1 MSLNRRNFLQA
12 LATLGLTAAVPV
24 PGRLMA
30 AGRSFNPLPIPP
42 LLEGELRD
50 GKRQYRLE
58 ARSGQREFLPG
69 FETPTLGFNGDYLGP
84 TLRMKRGD
92 EVAVEVVN
100 RLAETTTVHWHGMIL
115 PARMDGGPHQPIAPG
130 ERWLSQ
136 YRVRQPAATL
146 FYHAHTHG
154 QTGSQVYRGL
164 AGLLYIDDEESA
176 ALDLPSDYGVDD
188 IPLVLQDRDFDSE
201 GRFRYLS
208 FMPERMIGKHGRTLL
223 VNGVTSPRLKAP
235 TTLLRLRLV
244 NASNARF
251 YRLAFSDGRSFQVI
265 ASDGGLLPRAV
276 PRQELVMAPAER
288 YEILVDLSDRGQV
301 SLLDLGGV
309 GNAAHGPMGMMG
321 MASGFDVLYIDATS
335 ARNSDRKP
343 ALRLAELPAMDAG
356 EDLQQR
362 SLVLQMGMMG
372 GGMMGG
378 SGNSMGGGMMRRGMM
393 GGPGRM
399 MGGGGMGGMMRING
413 KSFDM
418 QRVDFRVPANREEI
432 WVLGNDSPMSHPFH
446 VHNMQ
451 FRLLTRNGKA
461 VPAIEAGYKDTVV
474 VQPGEELRFRVPT
487 GPYVDER
494 HPYMFHCH
502 ILEHE
507 DGGMMG
513 QFTVV

>member
-1 MSLNRRNFLQA
+1 MSLHRRKFLQA
-12 LATLGLTAAVPV
+12 LGTLGLTTAFPA
-24 PGRLMA
+24 PGRLLA

-42 LLEGELRD
+42 LLEGELRN
-50 GKRQYRLE
+50 GKRHFRLE
-58 ARSGQREFLPG
+58 ARTGQREFLTG
-69 FETPTLGFNGDYLGP
+69 LGTPTIGFNGDYLGP

-92 EVAVEVVN
+92 DVEIEVLN
-100 RLAETTTVHWHGMIL
+100 RLPETTTVHWHGMVL

-130 ERWLSQ
+130 TRWRSQ

-154 QTGSQVYRGL
+154 QTGPQVYRGL
-164 AGLLYIDDEESA
+164 AGLLYIDDDASA

-188 IPLVLQDRDFDSE
+188 IPLLLQDRDFDSD

-223 VNGVTSPRLKAP
+223 VNGVISPRLRAQ

-251 YRLAFSDGRSFQVI
+251 YRLAFSDGRDFQVI
-265 ASDGGLLPRAV
+265 ASDGGLLPQAV
-276 PRQELVMAPAER
+276 PRRELVMAPAER
-288 YEILVDLSDRGQV
+288 YEILVDLSDRKQL

-309 GNAAHGPMGMMG
+309 GNANFGPMGMMG
-321 MASGFDVLYIDATS
+321 MASGFEVLRIDAAS
-335 ARNSDRKP
+335 ARNSRRKP
-343 ALRLAELPAMDAG
+343 AQRLAELPPVDSGG
-356 EDLQQR
+356 ELQQR

-372 GGMMGG
+372 GGMM
-378 SGNSMGGGMMRRGMM
+378 RRGMM
-393 GGPGRM
+393 M
-399 MGGGGMGGMMRING
+399 GGGMGGMMRING

-418 QRVDFRVPANREEI
+418 QRLDFRIPANREEI
-432 WVLGNDSPMSHPFH
+432 WVLGNDSPLSHPFH
-446 VHNMQ
+446 VHNTQ

-461 VPAIEAGYKDTVV
+461 VPAFEAGFKDTVIL
-474 VQPGEELRFRVPT
+474 QPGEELRLRVPT
-487 GPYVDER
+487 GPYADER

-513 QFTVV
+513 QFTVI

>member
-1 MSLNRRNFLQA
+1 
-12 LATLGLTAAVPV
+12 
-24 PGRLMA
+24 MA

-154 QTGSQVYRGL
+154 QTG
-164 AGLLYIDDEESA
+164 
-176 ALDLPSDYGVDD
+176 
-188 IPLVLQDRDFDSE
+188 
-201 GRFRYLS
+201 
-208 FMPERMIGKHGRTLL
+208 RTLL

-321 MASGFDVLYIDATS
+321 MASGFDVLY
-335 ARNSDRKP
+335 
-343 ALRLAELPAMDAG
+343 
-356 EDLQQR
+356 
-362 SLVLQMGMMG
+362 
-372 GGMMGG
+372 
-378 SGNSMGGGMMRRGMM
+378 
-393 GGPGRM
+393 
-399 MGGGGMGGMMRING
+399 
-413 KSFDM
+413 
-418 QRVDFRVPANREEI
+418 
-432 WVLGNDSPMSHPFH
+432 WV
-446 VHNMQ
+446 
-451 FRLLTRNGKA
+451 
-461 VPAIEAGYKDTVV
+461 VPAIPWAEA
-474 VQPGEELRFRVPT
+474 
-487 GPYVDER
+487 
-494 HPYMFHCH
+494 
-502 ILEHE
+502 
-507 DGGMMG
+507 
-513 QFTVV
+513 